1 VSLFFKAASDV
12 KRKARISR
20 FRNKIEQVNQLMK
33 QFEQMS
39 NDENDARTR
48 RKTS

>member
-1 VSLFFKAASDV
+1 MAPSERSKPLSIDV
-12 KRKARISR
+12 KRKARISKR

-39 NDENDARTR
+39 
-48 RKTS
+48 KMMK